1 MARVQVPRTYT
12 LIKMNLYIVFLKLK
26 LSKFQI
32 LQVLEVFEKLN
43 FKYVC
48 KLNFLFIH
56 SMKHGAQLPNTK
68 HTIVLLPFQ
77 QQHC

>member
-1 MARVQVPRTYT
+1 MARVQVPPTYT
-12 LIKMNLYIVFLKLK
+12 LIKMNSYLGFSKLK
-26 LSKFQI
+26 ISKFWI
-32 LQVLEVFEKLN
+32 LEILEAFEKLN

-68 HTIVLLPFQ
+68 HTIIFLPFQ